1 MNVKIIIS
9 ALLCFT
15 IGFSQESYSP
25 NNLSITNLSLFNVSL
40 AWDIPEAYQHEH
52 VTHHNG
58 AVPYGIGNGNGSP
71 VGYFQKLSPEMLE
84 LHSGKTI
91 NSMTFNTM
99 WEGSFQPLVFV
110 TSGVG
115 TNLEPDLTN
124 LSNCL
129 LTGPPLVNA
138 TPWTQHTVK
147 LYDYNYQE
155 NVMGDV
161 TTLSSLTINPNV
173 EVWFGVI
180 VSDYNAL
187 AQQFAMGADDGPQV
201 EGFGNLVCY
210 LSGDGQAPTNSGY
223 YQANWT
229 TLTESNP
236 ALTYNFALRLDLVE
250 DNSLINY
257 NIYEDGTQIRTIIAS
272 CNGLNCQTENAALG
286 MRPQGNHEYHVTSVF
301 SDFESGPSNVINVEV
316 ANTQPNEFTLIEPNE
331 DEVLSFSQ
339 TELSEIINFRW
350 WDTDDIDGQS
360 IAYDLRICND
370 NQEPQFCWS
379 TPLEQSDITIG
390 PFCRVQIEVQN
401 LIDYLDINENENN
414 LSWTVVASD
423 GLDETQSTTEDE
435 TGYHNFS
442 LIFDFLHSDYEPV
455 ADQFRLYPNAPNP
468 FNPTT
473 ALRYYLPRD
482 EFVTITIYD
491 MLGNI
496 VRNLV
501 HEYQSTGHKSVQ
513 WDATNNFGESVS
525 AGVYLNTIVV
535 GDIKKTQKMILLK

>member
-147 LYDYNYQE
+147 LYNYNYQE

-331 DEVLSFSQ
+331 DEVLSYSQ

-360 IAYDLRICND
+360 IAYELRICNN

-379 TPLEQSDITIG
+379 TPLAQSDVTIG

>member
-9 ALLCFT
+9 ALLCLT

-40 AWDIPEAYQHEH
+40 AWDIPEVYHHEH

-58 AVPYGIGNGNGSP
+58 AVPYGIGNGDGSP

-110 TSGVG
+110 TSAVG

-124 LSNCL
+124 LSNCM

-147 LYDYNYQE
+147 LYNYNYQE
-155 NVMGDV
+155 NAMGEV
-161 TTLSSLTINPNV
+161 TTLSSLTINPNI

-180 VSDYNAL
+180 VSDYNAS

-210 LSGDGQAPTNSGY
+210 LAGDGQSPTNSGY

-229 TLTESNP
+229 TLTQSNP

-301 SDFESGPSNVINVEV
+301 SDFESGPSNMINVEV

-360 IAYDLRICND
+360 IAYELRICND

-423 GLDETQSTTEDE
+423 GLDETQSTTENE

-442 LIFDFLHSDYEPV
+442 LNFDFLDSDYEPV
-455 ADQFRLYPNAPNP
+455 ADQFRLYPNVPNP
-468 FNPTT
+468 FNPAT
-473 ALRYYLPRD
+473 ALRYDLPQD

-501 HEYQSTGHKSVQ
+501 HEYQSLGHKSVQ
-513 WDATNNFGESVS
+513 WNATNNFGKSVS
-525 AGVYLNTIVV
+525 AGVYLYTIVA
-535 GDIKKTQKMILLK
+535 GDISKTQKMILLK